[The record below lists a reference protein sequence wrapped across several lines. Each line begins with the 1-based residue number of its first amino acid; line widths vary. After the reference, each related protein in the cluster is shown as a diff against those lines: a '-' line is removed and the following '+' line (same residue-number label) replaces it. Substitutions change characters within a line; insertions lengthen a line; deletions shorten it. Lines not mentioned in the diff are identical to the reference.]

1 MASNGVSHHSHDA
14 TALNV
19 SLPSHQTTAVAY
31 SLQMPTYPS
40 NCLEFA
46 KRFLALEANVSDC
59 VEKAKVP
66 LNILLVGAGLGGLA
80 TAIAL
85 TQSGHNVTVFE
96 QTAVLGEVG
105 AGIQV
110 PSNSTKILFKLGLKP
125 YLKPYVTE
133 PESISFRRWQ
143 TGNVI
148 GNTRLIPD
156 FTDKFDAPYYVIH
169 RAHFHAAL
177 YQKVQDMGIEI
188 KLGARVEN
196 YNPAT
201 GSITLADGTIYTG
214 DLIVAADGIKSVA
227 RKTVLGGE
235 DMAFR
240 KPGFAAY
247 RATVDVERM
256 RKDLDVSWILEKPAL
271 NIWIGDSRH
280 AMTYTIGAGKAFN
293 MVLSHPD
300 ATDPSTWNPLRA
312 VDDMKAEFDGWDP
325 VLTKIIGMVEKTLK
339 WPLISGSVLD
349 KWVLDK
355 LVILGD
361 AAHAMLPYMSQ
372 GAAMAVED
380 GLALSRS
387 LSKIQY
393 EDQLAECLSVFE
405 KVRMHR
411 AGQMQEA
418 SLLNSHLWHFADGP
432 LQEARDAAMVPEV
445 KGLSF
450 SHSPNQWSDPATQM
464 WCYGYDTEK
473 AIDEAWEKSQ
483 TKDH

>member
-1 MASNGVSHHSHDA
+1 
-14 TALNV
+14 
-19 SLPSHQTTAVAY
+19 
-31 SLQMPTYPS
+31 MPTYPS

-214 DLIVAADGIKSVA
+214 DLIVAADG
-227 RKTVLGGE
+227 
-235 DMAFR
+235 
-240 KPGFAAY
+240 
-247 RATVDVERM
+247 
-256 RKDLDVSWILEKPAL
+256 
-271 NIWIGDSRH
+271 
-280 AMTYTIGAGKAFN
+280 
-293 MVLSHPD
+293 
-300 ATDPSTWNPLRA
+300 
-312 VDDMKAEFDGWDP
+312 
-325 VLTKIIGMVEKTLK
+325 
-339 WPLISGSVLD
+339 
-349 KWVLDK
+349 
-355 LVILGD
+355 
-361 AAHAMLPYMSQ
+361 
-372 GAAMAVED
+372 
-380 GLALSRS
+380 
-387 LSKIQY
+387 
-393 EDQLAECLSVFE
+393 
-405 KVRMHR
+405 
-411 AGQMQEA
+411 
-418 SLLNSHLWHFADGP
+418 
-432 LQEARDAAMVPEV
+432 
-445 KGLSF
+445 
-450 SHSPNQWSDPATQM
+450 
-464 WCYGYDTEK
+464 
-473 AIDEAWEKSQ
+473 
-483 TKDH
+483 